1 MRRMVKGKRSSSL
14 PVRRK
19 ASAAE
24 VTKELRTKG
33 YRVVAMSRSIK
44 PTLSRQRII
53 EPPMLREER
62 HDLLA
67 ELHRVGRIGDVAEF
81 VGAIMDRETAPFM
94 TASDTARRRRKKRP
108 LLRTPRK

>member
-1 MRRMVKGKRSSSL
+1 MRRMVKRKRSSSL
-14 PVRRK
+14 PVRRR

-33 YRVVAMSRSIK
+33 YRVVAMSRSIQ
-44 PTLSRQRII
+44 PTLSRHRII

-67 ELHRVGRIGDVAEF
+67 KLHRVGRIGDVAEF

-94 TASDTARRRRKKRP
+94 TGVILHADGGRNVRV
-108 LLRTPRK
+108 